1 MLLTDGE
8 LTILKDRYS
17 LLEEKGDSSYLIDWA
32 KKNFF
37 YQDQT
42 GKIRIFSVVKHD
54 RNSCWSLEDF
64 MEITDPSIIGGYKI
78 VYNLPVYSF
87 AQFNLK
93 VKDSVDKITIYK
105 KQQRIDHMKKSM
117 ENDFI

>member
-17 LLEEKGDSSYLIDWA
+17 LFEEKGDSFDWA
-32 KKNFF
+32 RKNFF

-42 GKIRIFSVVKHD
+42 GKVLIFSVVKHD
-54 RNSCWSLEDF
+54 RNSCWSLDDF
-64 MEITDPSIIGGYKI
+64 MEITDPSIIAGYKI

-93 VKDSVDKITIYK
+93 VRDSVNKINIYK